1 VVIIQNAD
9 LTAGIPPLTM
19 RHEFAGIIEEVGSNV
34 AKYKVG
40 DRVVIN
46 PTLTYGKKH
55 EEVDRYD
62 GFNFI
67 GLHGNGGFADY
78 ANVPASNLHRLPD
91 NLTLQ
96 DGALVEPTA
105 VAVQA
110 VKDAGVTLGDAV
122 AVFGAG
128 PIGLLT
134 IIAAKASGA
143 SKVIVLDL

>member
-1 VVIIQNAD
+1 
-9 LTAGIPPLTM
+9 LTGEIAPLTM
-19 RHEFAGIIEEVGSNV
+19 GHEFAGVIEEVGENV
-34 AKYKVG
+34 HEYKIG

-46 PTLTYGKKH
+46 PTLTYGNKH
-55 EEVDRYD
+55 EDLDRYD

-110 VKDAGVTLGDAV
+110 VKDAGVDRKSTRLNSSHV
-122 AVFGAG
+122 SISYAVFCLKKKKTDHRENCAEN
-128 PIGLLT
+128 
-134 IIAAKASGA
+134 
-143 SKVIVLDL
+143 